1 MNGQRLGRLHRLLR
15 HRAGFTQAELSA
27 RCGVARW
34 KIVKLEAGALNDL
47 DFGDAERLLGALD
60 ARLEVRAW
68 YHGAAGDRLL
78 DEQHALI
85 VAARVETHRR
95 YGWQC
100 RVEVSFA
107 DYGERGS
114 IDLLGWHAAT
124 RTLVVEEIKSEL
136 GAIEGTLRPLDVKCR
151 LAPKIALQ
159 QFGWSAI
166 NVGRIL
172 VLPEDR
178 TARRQVERHE
188 RTLRAALPAGSRELR
203 RWMRQPFGAIAG
215 IWFLTDVQHVNG
227 KRNPSAIRR
236 VRRPRSR
243 SQEPG

>member
-27 RCGVARW
+27 RCDVARW
-34 KIVKLEAGALNDL
+34 KIVKLEVGALNDL

-68 YHGAAGDRLL
+68 YHGAAGDR
-78 DEQHALI
+78 
-85 VAARVETHRR
+85 R

-124 RTLVVEEIKSEL
+124 RTLVGEKIKSEL
-136 GAIEGTLRPLDVKCR
+136 GAIEGTLRPLDMKCC
-151 LAPKIALQ
+151 LAPKIP
-159 QFGWSAI
+159 GSSSA
-166 NVGRIL
+166 GRRSTLAASWCCPRIA
-172 VLPEDR
+172 PR
-178 TARRQVERHE
+178 GARWNATNECCVPRSGRFTRV
-188 RTLRAALPAGSRELR
+188 AAVDAPA
-203 RWMRQPFGAIAG
+203 
-215 IWFLTDVQHVNG
+215 
-227 KRNPSAIRR
+227 
-236 VRRPRSR
+236 VRRHCRHLVPDRCAACQR
-243 SQEPG
+243 

>member
-1 MNGQRLGRLHRLLR
+1 MAAMNGQRLGRLHRLLR

-27 RCGVARW
+27 RCDVARW
-34 KIVKLEAGALNDL
+34 KIVKLEVGALNDL

-68 YHGAAGDRLL
+68 YHGAAGDR
-78 DEQHALI
+78 
-85 VAARVETHRR
+85 R

-124 RTLVVEEIKSEL
+124 RTLVGEKIKSEL
-136 GAIEGTLRPLDVKCR
+136 GAIEGTLRPLDMKCR
-151 LAPKIALQ
+151 LAPKVARQ

-178 TARRQVERHE
+178 TARRQVERHK
-188 RTLRAALPAGSRELR
+188 RVLRAAL
-203 RWMRQPFGAIAG
+203 RQIHASCGGGCA
-215 IWFLTDVQHVNG
+215 
-227 KRNPSAIRR
+227 
-236 VRRPRSR
+236 SR
-243 SQEPG
+243 SAPLPASGS